1 MGDRTA
7 NLLQCECLPLAQSGH
22 AEPSG
27 AEAFKCDDVNAEL
40 HFYDTG
46 HFALETH
53 AHEIGAAVRKFLD
66 ANLSQQAAR

>member
-1 MGDRTA
+1 
-7 NLLQCECLPLAQSGH
+7 
-22 AEPSG
+22 
-27 AEAFKCDDVNAEL
+27 VNAEL

-46 HFALETH
+46 HFALKTH

>member
-1 MGDRTA
+1 
-7 NLLQCECLPLAQSGH
+7 
-22 AEPSG
+22 
-27 AEAFKCDDVNAEL
+27 VNAEL

-53 AHEIGAAVRKFLD
+53 THEIGAAVRKFVD